1 MKPCGAVLEHFFI
14 ERHYHMASS
23 SENSTTTAATD
34 TSSRESMEL
43 IFFNMFSDNFMRGIG
58 PTRLILEQRH
68 PAMLSEII
76 ENLHKVS
83 AYAADMV
90 LRQGLTFRDLAQEA
104 QDVFVGEFL
113 RQIDAFADKVRE
125 SFDEI
130 TPEQEKKLL
139 EAYAKSRSSD
149 N

>member
-1 MKPCGAVLEHFFI
+1 
-14 ERHYHMASS
+14 MASS
-23 SENSTTTAATD
+23 SENNTTTAATD
-34 TSSRESMEL
+34 ASSRETMEL
-43 IFFNMFSDNFMRGIG
+43 VFFNMFSDSFMRSIG
-58 PTRLILEQRH
+58 PTRMVLEQRH
-68 PAMLSEII
+68 PAMLSDII

-90 LRQGLTFRDLAQEA
+90 HRQGLTFKDLAQEEQNIIA
-104 QDVFVGEFL
+104 GEFL
-113 RQIDAFADKVRE
+113 RQIDVFADKVRE

-139 EAYAKSRSSD
+139 EAYAKPRVTD

>member
-1 MKPCGAVLEHFFI
+1 
-14 ERHYHMASS
+14 MASS
-23 SENSTTTAATD
+23 SENNTMTAATD
-34 TSSRESMEL
+34 ASSRETMEL
-43 IFFNMFSDNFMRGIG
+43 VFFNMFSDSFMRSIG
-58 PTRLILEQRH
+58 PTRMVLEQRH
-68 PAMLSEII
+68 PAMFSDII

-90 LRQGLTFRDLAQEA
+90 HRQGLTFKDLAQEEQNIIA
-104 QDVFVGEFL
+104 GEFL
-113 RQIDAFADKVRE
+113 RQIDVFADKVRE

-139 EAYAKSRSSD
+139 EAYAKPRVTD

>member
-1 MKPCGAVLEHFFI
+1 
-14 ERHYHMASS
+14 MASS
-23 SENSTTTAATD
+23 SDNTSTTAATD
-34 TSSRESMEL
+34 SSSRESMEL
-43 IFFNMFSDNFMRGIG
+43 IFFNMFNDNFMRSIG
-58 PTRLILEQRH
+58 PTRVVLEQKH

-90 LRQGLTFRDLAQEA
+90 LRQGLTFRNLAQEE
-104 QDVFVGEFL
+104 QDIIAGEFL
-113 RQIDAFADKVRE
+113 RQIDMFAEKVRG

-139 EAYAKSRSSD
+139 AAYEKPRSRD

>member
-1 MKPCGAVLEHFFI
+1 
-14 ERHYHMASS
+14 MASS

-43 IFFNMFSDNFMRGIG
+43 IFYNMFSDNFMRSIG
-58 PTRLILEQRH
+58 PTRMVLEQRH
-68 PAMLSEII
+68 PAMLSDII

-90 LRQGLTFRDLAQEA
+90 QRQGLTFGDLAQQE
-104 QDVFVGEFL
+104 QDIIAGEFL
-113 RQIDAFADKVRE
+113 RQIDVFAENVRQ
-125 SFDEI
+125 SFDGI
-130 TPEQEKKLL
+130 TPDQEKKLL
-139 EAYAKSRSSD
+139 EAYAKPRSTD